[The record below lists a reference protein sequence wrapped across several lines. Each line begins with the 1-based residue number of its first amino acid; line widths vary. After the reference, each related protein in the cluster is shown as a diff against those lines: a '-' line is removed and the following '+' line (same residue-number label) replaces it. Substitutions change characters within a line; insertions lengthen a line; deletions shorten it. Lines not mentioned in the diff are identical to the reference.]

1 MKIELQG
8 KDYFAIRRLIDRKE
22 ISCREVTEYY
32 LQKIEE
38 HKDLNAFIS
47 VFGEQALKRAE
58 EVDEKIAKG
67 GAGILAG
74 LVIGIK
80 DLICVKGQ
88 RTTCAS
94 KILENFVPPY
104 NATVIEKINQ
114 EDAIIIGK
122 NNMDEFAMGSSNENS
137 SFGPV
142 KNPHDPERIPGGSSG
157 GSAAAVAAGLVTASL
172 GSDTGG
178 SVRQPAAMC
187 GVVGLKPT
195 YGRVSRFGLV
205 AFASSLD
212 QIGPIT
218 LSTRDCALLMNVIAG
233 YDPQDSTSTPLEV
246 PDFTQNIGRD
256 VRGLRIGLPR
266 EYYTEGLDPE
276 IRESIESVLSHLE
289 KSGVVVEETSL
300 PHTEYAIATYYIIAT
315 AEASSNLARYDG
327 VRYGFRCEGIRNLE
341 DMYTRTRSQG
351 FGEEVKRR
359 IMLGTYVLSAGYYE
373 AYYLKAQKVR
383 TLIRQ
388 DFQQAFRR
396 YDCLIT
402 PTSPTT
408 AFKLGEKIDD
418 PLQMYLSDIYT
429 ISANLAGIPAIS
441 LPCGVDSKGLP
452 IGLQILGKPFDE
464 GRIIQLADFIER
476 TVRLK

>member
-8 KDYFAIRRLIDRKE
+8 KDYFAIRKLIHRKE

-58 EVDEKIAKG
+58 RVDEKIARG
-67 GAGILAG
+67 EAGILAG

-94 KILENFVPPY
+94 RILENFLPPY

-114 EDAIIIGK
+114 EDAIIVGK

-137 SFGPV
+137 YFGPV

-195 YGRVSRFGLV
+195 YGRVSRLGLV

-233 YDPQDSTSTPLEV
+233 HDPEDSTSAPLEV
-246 PDFTQNIGRD
+246 PDFTQNIDKD

-266 EYYTEGLDPE
+266 EYYAEGLDPE
-276 IRESIESVLSHLE
+276 IRKSIESVLFHLE

-300 PHTEYAIATYYIIAT
+300 PYTEYAIATYYIIAT

-327 VRYGFRCEGIRNLE
+327 VRYGFRCEGIRDLE

-383 TLIRQ
+383 TLIRR
-388 DFQQAFRR
+388 DFQQAFKR

-476 TVRLK
+476 TTRLK